1 MVGTGCHQNSVLKA
15 VLEILGQ
22 TPHFFPRTSP
32 TQLNSCACG
41 EHKGEFRFLKGPSV
55 LNKQWGQARSF
66 LVVGEDKV
74 RSLSSPWTGLSQ
86 PCIKSNSIGAAEGA
100 ARA

>member
-32 TQLNSCACG
+32 T
-41 EHKGEFRFLKGPSV
+41 PSS
-55 LNKQWGQARSF
+55 LEGRIE
-66 LVVGEDKV
+66 LV
-74 RSLSSPWTGLSQ
+74 RLW
-86 PCIKSNSIGAAEGA
+86 
-100 ARA
+100 